1 MTLPIQS
8 LESVAGAAVVAGSAL
23 LLLALVSF
31 GAFAYKSLTGGVE
44 WPNDENDENDG
55 DEGESV
61 HAGDDADEWE
71 YY

>member
-8 LESVAGAAVVAGSAL
+8 LESVAGAAVIAGSAL

-44 WPNDENDENDG
+44 WPDDEDDED
-55 DEGESV
+55 ESV
-61 HAGDDADEWE
+61 QTGDDADEWE

>member
-44 WPNDENDENDG
+44 WPDDEDGEDED
-55 DEGESV
+55 ESV
-61 HAGDDADEWE
+61 QAGDDADEWE